1 MNKILIP
8 FFTLFSPGLPAFPI
22 KEFKNSFQNN
32 LRFDENAR
40 VSKVEA
46 TDQNINKILPEITRN
61 MYIFLY
67 FYMDMC

>member
-8 FFTLFSPGLPAFPI
+8 FFTLFSAGLPAFHN